1 MLTDLLDR
9 STLPPHMRARITLA
23 AFVLTF
29 IASRVL
35 VLLIMTRRL
44 PDLFLNVGQTHVHHL
59 NYGIFLVCVVGA
71 YALFAKPMGPRLLPW
86 ALRLYGIGLALTF
99 DEFGMW
105 LHLGG
110 GYWQRASYDAVVV
123 VSSLLALVAFMPS
136 IRRFHAIHWSMA
148 VAIVLA
154 GLLLAALLLERLHR
168 FGRSMGP
175 WLENIERTGPQ

>member
-1 MLTDLLDR
+1 MLIDLLDTT
-9 STLPPHMRARITLA
+9 TLPPHRRARITLS

-35 VLLIMTRRL
+35 VLLIMTRRV
-44 PDLFLNVGQTHVHHL
+44 PDLFLNVGETHVHHL
-59 NYGIFLVCVVGA
+59 NYGIFLVCIVGG
-71 YALFAKPMGPRLLPW
+71 YALFAKPMGLRLLPW
-86 ALRLYGIGLALTF
+86 ALRLYGVGLALTF

-123 VSSLLALVAFMPS
+123 VSSVLALIAFMPS
-136 IRRFHAIHWSMA
+136 IKRFHAIHWSIA
-148 VAIVLA
+148 AAILLA
-154 GLLLAALLLERLHR
+154 AGLLAALLLERLHR
-168 FGRSMGP
+168 FGASMGP